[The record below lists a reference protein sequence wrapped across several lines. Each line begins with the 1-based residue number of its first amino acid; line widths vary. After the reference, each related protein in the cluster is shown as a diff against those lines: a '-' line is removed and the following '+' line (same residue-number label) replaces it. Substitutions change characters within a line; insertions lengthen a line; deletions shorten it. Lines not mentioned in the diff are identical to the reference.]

1 MEVKNLA
8 NERIRRM
15 AKGSGV
21 ALWMIAD
28 YLGVSEPTITRWL
41 RVPLPADK
49 EARIRAAIKEI
60 AGEAF
65 VNV

>member
-1 MEVKNLA
+1 MA
-8 NERIRRM
+8 NETIRRM

-21 ALWMIAD
+21 PLWRIAVQ
-28 YLGVSEPTITRWL
+28 LGVSEPTITRWL

-60 AGEAF
+60 AGEGF

>member
-1 MEVKNLA
+1 MA
-8 NERIRRM
+8 NEKIRRM

-21 ALWMIAD
+21 ALWMIAEH
-28 YLGVSEPTITRWL
+28 LGVSEPTITRWL

-60 AGEAF
+60 AGEGF